1 MSAGNLTRDDV
12 IRVLKEAA
20 ARMQGHIKQVRDL
33 DAEIGDGD
41 LGITVQKCFGALENY
56 LDGVQDE
63 PISDILKG
71 AGMAFSEANPS
82 TFSALFSAGLRKAGN
97 AVREK
102 GSLTAGDIPVMFDAA
117 VNGIMKL
124 GKAQAG
130 DKTMLDALIP
140 AAQAASSAAEAGK
153 SISEMLNAAAAAAEK
168 GVQDTVGMVSK
179 QGRARS
185 FGERTRGVQD
195 PGATAVAL
203 FIKESADAL
212 IDTRT

>member
-1 MSAGNLTRDDV
+1 MGTDALGRDDV

-20 ARMQGHIKQVRDL
+20 VRMQAHVKPIRDL

-41 LGITVQKCFGALENY
+41 LGITVQKCFDAMENY
-56 LDGVQDE
+56 LTGTVDE
-63 PISDILKG
+63 RISDILKG
-71 AGMAFSEANPS
+71 AGAAFSEANPS

-97 AVREK
+97 TVRERD
-102 GSLTAGDIPVMFDAA
+102 SLSTGDIAAMFDAA

-130 DKTMLDALIP
+130 DKTLLDALIP
-140 AAQAASSAAEAGK
+140 AAQAAAAAAEAGNLV
-153 SISEMLNAAAAAAEK
+153 SEVCTAAAAAAEK
-168 GVQDTVGMVSK
+168 GVLDTVEMVSK

-203 FIKESADAL
+203 FIKEAAGAL
-212 IDTRT
+212 